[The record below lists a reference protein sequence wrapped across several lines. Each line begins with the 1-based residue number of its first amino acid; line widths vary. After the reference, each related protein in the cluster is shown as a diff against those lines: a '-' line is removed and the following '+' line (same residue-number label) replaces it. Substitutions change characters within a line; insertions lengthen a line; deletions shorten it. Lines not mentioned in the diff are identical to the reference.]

1 MAFWLLQNISD
12 CDKFSGKSIDYPDFL
27 LNYEQSTQRLKS
39 DPDMCLRILV
49 SLLEGRALKLVKPF
63 LRNRRRAEA
72 LQEALETLRLTYGT
86 DRKQSR
92 AQLDLLLGRPK
103 VQATEA
109 GLIDFYSELNS
120 CWMVMQDCNRTKDLD
135 AEHTLK
141 SLFNKL
147 PDYLQNKWDKEVDK
161 SPDQMPTYKLL
172 MKVVLEEHR
181 RKRGDLNQWRE
192 ETRGK
197 KRDGGRGDRRTQE
210 VKINA
215 IAPVPKKHTPAPG
228 GAGSPEPSPNCLCG
242 PQGQHKCLA
251 NCPSYIRAP
260 DVKARWELIQHK
272 WVCFRCLH
280 WGHKAN
286 HCPEG
291 ACGVDGCDR
300 RHHATLHY
308 VGQQPQGRGGSSR
321 RGHFQ
326 GPPRQQFKNRRG
338 GGHPPRGRHL
348 QSPLQQESGL
358 PGTNLQ
364 APHFTPAQTATVQND
379 PRAPV

>member
-1 MAFWLLQNISD
+1 MTLPNNTQREPPARPEKVVQVLIPPKNNAQSETPSPSITSSTSSSEGDKQADYMAFWLLQNISD

-72 LQEALETLRLTYGT
+72 LREALETLRLTYGT

-197 KRDGGRGDRRTQE
+197 KRDGGRGIVGHRR
-210 VKINA
+210 
-215 IAPVPKKHTPAPG
+215 
-228 GAGSPEPSPNCLCG
+228 
-242 PQGQHKCLA
+242 
-251 NCPSYIRAP
+251 
-260 DVKARWELIQHK
+260 
-272 WVCFRCLH
+272 
-280 WGHKAN
+280 
-286 HCPEG
+286 
-291 ACGVDGCDR
+291 
-300 RHHATLHY
+300 
-308 VGQQPQGRGGSSR
+308 
-321 RGHFQ
+321 
-326 GPPRQQFKNRRG
+326 
-338 GGHPPRGRHL
+338 
-348 QSPLQQESGL
+348 
-358 PGTNLQ
+358 
-364 APHFTPAQTATVQND
+364 
-379 PRAPV
+379 